1 MSSAIQGDYENIENL
16 SGVISTLVKFANDLN
31 NSLVTDLG
39 LHTFRIFFDFFS
51 DFMIFILFEEKKL
64 LDVKLRNIQVLMKGT
79 LSDIKDVF
87 MVHLREQPLGSP
99 DDLVSYRDLIDRISD
114 TIDQI
119 LYDSFKRALRTISN

>member
-87 MVHLREQPLGSP
+87 MVHLREQPLDSP